1 MKSDMKDQNVAS
13 NKSRVNRIINFILS
27 LIIPVKYR
35 ITGYKKAVT
44 LSEREVSQFA
54 NKIIPAYYYI
64 NFGNKLNPF
73 YSSVYSLILM
83 ILILGLFKF

>member
-1 MKSDMKDQNVAS
+1 MRDQNIENS
-13 NKSRVNRIINFILS
+13 KSRVNRLINFILT

-64 NFGNKLNPF
+64 NFGSKLNPF
-73 YSSVYSLILM
+73 YSFVYSIILM